1 MIGPHASSS
10 TDPWSR
16 AALLVES
23 ARGLGKDPTI
33 DRAASGSLKQA
44 GRPGPEGA
52 HLPAVH
58 TAIGLVAYCVR

>member
-1 MIGPHASSS
+1 LL
-10 TDPWSR
+10 TDDG
-16 AALLVES
+16 LLIT
-23 ARGLGKDPTI
+23 LPTI
-33 DRAASGSLKQA
+33 DRAAVGSLKQA